1 MNEVKE
7 LGKFL
12 KKVYVWDETLN
23 DWRQRFV
30 AAPYPLYYKN
40 LEMDLQRSRDK
51 TLYDFYF
58 SDKSLAF
65 IKEIFQT
72 LAEEPELPEHFRET
86 IRNILIMDSL

>member
-12 KKVYVWDETLN
+12 KKVYVWDEILN
-23 DWRQRFV
+23 DWRSRFI
-30 AAPYPLYYKN
+30 ATYPHYYAN
-40 LEMDLQRSRDK
+40 LRLRLQRSKKK

-58 SDKSLAF
+58 LDESSAF
-65 IKEIFQT
+65 REEIFQT
-72 LAEEPELPEHFRET
+72 LIEEPELPEHFRET